1 MYCLEVLFRA
11 FGMLTLSRELQHRL
25 RDRPMEE
32 GFRIVFVGKRV
43 KRWENDFGSIP
54 WFAMIQSWQLGVQGV
69 VCMRTTLR
77 QARYA
82 DKGVGNRQSPLSLT
96 LCSEIISQGD

>member
-11 FGMLTLSRELQHRL
+11 FGMLTLSRELQHGL

-43 KRWENDFGSIP
+43 KTWENDFGRYTMVCDDS
-54 WFAMIQSWQLGVQGV
+54 V
-69 VCMRTTLR
+69 VATGGAGSRLYENDIKTSSVC
-77 QARYA
+77 
-82 DKGVGNRQSPLSLT
+82 
-96 LCSEIISQGD
+96 